1 MKSFLKKLAPR
12 WLCSQWGRMHYRY
25 HKRAPLLQRL
35 MHDQPVSFVSFDT
48 AYPGVQKQ
56 VITPPYRLD
65 TPEAVDVPFAEKT
78 AHLRGPSITIPED
91 YLAIL
96 AGGLFSPR
104 NSVVVSPNRD
114 VIDRSSNTAWIGNI
128 FERELFDR
136 SPKRISGYA
145 TPLRGPFDTFYHTL
159 IESLP
164 RLLSIERIGTPKGP
178 TIKLLC
184 TSPPTPVEE
193 FYLSQLSFDFELS
206 LVTPGCLYQID
217 HLVFT
222 PFKTPRF
229 AGIVPPVYV
238 EMLRSK
244 VCPNRPSRVNQ
255 RFLISRETTG
265 NRVILNRQALLDAL
279 RPYGFTEVVLEDLT
293 FQEQIRL
300 FYDAEIVIG
309 PHGAGFSNLIFSP
322 SAQVIE
328 LFPSAYLVPH
338 YFYMAKSLGLSYD
351 YVLESKSDYKV
362 DGFEINLDVCLQK
375 LQRLQ
380 PTI

>member
-1 MKSFLKKLAPR
+1 MKSILKNIAPQ
-12 WLCSQWGRMHYRY
+12 WLRHQWGRMHYRY

-48 AYPGVQKQ
+48 AYPEIRKQKY
-56 VITPPYRLD
+56 TPPYRLD
-65 TPEAVDVPFAEKT
+65 TPEIDNVPFAEKT
-78 AHLRGPSITIPED
+78 AHLRGSDITVPED
-91 YLAIL
+91 YIAVLP
-96 AGGLFSPR
+96 GGLFSPR
-104 NSVVVSPNRD
+104 NSVIVTPDRN

-164 RLLSIERIGTPKGP
+164 RLLSIERIGAPQGTA
-178 TIKLLC
+178 IKLLC

-193 FYLSQLSFDFELS
+193 FYLSHLSFDFQLTI
-206 LVTPGCLYQID
+206 VTPGCLYQID

-244 VCPNRPSRVNQ
+244 TCPNRPSRANQ
-255 RFLISRETTG
+255 RFFISREKTG
-265 NRVILNRQALLDAL
+265 NRVVLNRKALLDAL
-279 RPYGFTEVVLEDLT
+279 GPYGFTEVILEDLT

-300 FYDAEIVIG
+300 FYDAEVVIG

-322 SAQVIE
+322 NARVIE
-328 LFPSAYLVPH
+328 LFPSTYLVPH
-338 YFYMAKSLGLSYD
+338 YYYMAKGLGLPYD
-351 YVLESKSDYKV
+351 YVLGAKSDYKI
-362 DGFEINLDVCLQK
+362 DGFQVDLDVCLEK

-380 PTI
+380 PTT